1 MGEFALTRVDE
12 RLAHGVVTSQ
22 WIPFSGAKQCICI
35 DDVAAADQFLVMIHA
50 ASVKPGVLMETI
62 SFDEAFER
70 NNNGTLIKGD
80 KAFLLFRTIESAY
93 RAYEG
98 GIKFPNLQV
107 GNTYTGEGKVQVAP
121 TLYLSQEQVDI
132 LKKCQEDGVDVYYR
146 GTPNQDRFE
155 IENLVKK
162 AKGLSW

>member
-70 NNNGTLIKGD
+70 MSE
-80 KAFLLFRTIESAY
+80 FY
-93 RAYEG
+93 
-98 GIKFPNLQV
+98 
-107 GNTYTGEGKVQVAP
+107 
-121 TLYLSQEQVDI
+121 
-132 LKKCQEDGVDVYYR
+132 
-146 GTPNQDRFE
+146 
-155 IENLVKK
+155 
-162 AKGLSW
+162 